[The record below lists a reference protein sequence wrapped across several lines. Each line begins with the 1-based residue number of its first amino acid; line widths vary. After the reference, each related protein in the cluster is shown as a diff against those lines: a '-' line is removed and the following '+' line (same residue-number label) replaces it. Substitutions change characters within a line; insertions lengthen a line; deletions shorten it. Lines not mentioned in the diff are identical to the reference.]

1 MFTVQESADFDVVIF
16 KCFFSA
22 TFDKGIS
29 PEEAQ
34 KRLKEFKSSGKMEE
48 WLKRGLFG

>member
-1 MFTVQESADFDVVIF
+1 MFTIQESADGDVVIF
-16 KCFFSA
+16 NCFFSA
-22 TFDKGIS
+22 TFEKEIS

-34 KRLKEFKSSGKMEE
+34 KRLNEFKSSGKMEE